1 MSAKIVIPLVIF
13 IVLLMG
19 YIWVEVLSRQENPTD
34 IQVHNASGSP
44 KAFVSYNPGIS
55 DIQERVVTAFVNGL
69 IQAGWQVDLTT
80 TSKQTPTDLSNYDLF
95 VVSTNTYWWS
105 PDVPT
110 RRYLKS
116 LELDGLA
123 TAILVTASGQ
133 GGRALN
139 RTEQLVANAGGNVI
153 EKSALFVWKPNDDAQ
168 TSRPNKEVAE
178 EIAYNLAVNLSLP

>member
-1 MSAKIVIPLVIF
+1 MSAKIAIPLMIF
-13 IVLLMG
+13 SVLLIG
-19 YIWVEVLSRQENPTD
+19 YLWVEVISRQEKLSD
-34 IQVHNASGSP
+34 VQVHNPSGSST
-44 KAFVSYNPGIS
+44 AFVSYNPGIS

-80 TSKQTPTDLSNYDLF
+80 TSKQTPTDLSNYELF

-116 LELDGLA
+116 LELDGLP

-133 GGRALN
+133 GGRALE
-139 RTEQLVANAGGNVI
+139 RTEFFVKEAGGTIV
-153 EKSALFVWKPNDDAQ
+153 ESKKLFVWKPNDE
-168 TSRPNKEVAE
+168 THSSKPNKEVAE
-178 EIAYNLAVNLSLP
+178 EIAYNLALNLALP